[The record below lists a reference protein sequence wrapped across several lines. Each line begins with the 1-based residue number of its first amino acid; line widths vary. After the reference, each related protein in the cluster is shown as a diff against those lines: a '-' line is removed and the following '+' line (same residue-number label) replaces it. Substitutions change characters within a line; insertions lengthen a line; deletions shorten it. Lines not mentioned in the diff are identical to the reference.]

1 MLHLLQKTEQ
11 IKISSDL
18 VNAVCLWVDNKR
30 NVCSTPIIGFDTYQK
45 MSLKSAT
52 RNKRYSK
59 PNPTTLQYYI
69 INEYFAPINE
79 STAGPQENH
88 TILDR
93 TTNDSIERSFITQR
107 FSIWSCRNFITYYST
122 YREITNN
129 QEEGDTLFT
138 HCKSFS
144 KLDGKRVCVYAKDVD
159 VAVLLIAHRS
169 LLSCCRL

>member
-1 MLHLLQKTEQ
+1 MSQLLAQKKT
-11 IKISSDL
+11 
-18 VNAVCLWVDNKR
+18 
-30 NVCSTPIIGFDTYQK
+30 
-45 MSLKSAT
+45 
-52 RNKRYSK
+52 KRY
-59 PNPTTLQYYI
+59 LI
-69 INEYFAPINE
+69 ELLMAPLRDHLSRRGFQFE
-79 STAGPQENH
+79 VAG
-88 TILDR
+88 
-93 TTNDSIERSFITQR
+93 
-107 FSIWSCRNFITYYST
+107 NFITYYST